1 MVDYYGGMGFGKSDM
16 NIAVGAAA
24 GGLVGAVQ
32 TVLLRQFAD
41 IPMAT
46 AFLKNTS
53 GSPPL
58 LMKQL
63 KGFGSVSALAGMI
76 GGAVG
81 LIIGL
86 AGMLKGKIIR
96 SRGGAAALTAYG
108 LTALTSGLLSGAFP
122 ATAWSAGIAAD
133 PNNPVAAPSI
143 VRIQPGTNNSGQIV
157 RAPATGVTLGA

>member
-1 MVDYYGGMGFGKSDM
+1 MVDYYGGMGFGRSDM
-16 NIAVGAAA
+16 SIAVGASV

-46 AFLKNTS
+46 AFLKNTA

-63 KGFGSVSALAGMI
+63 KGFGSPSALVGII

-81 LIIGL
+81 LVIGL

-96 SRGGAAALTAYG
+96 NRGGAAALTSYG
-108 LTALTSGLLSGAFP
+108 VSALTTGLLSGAFP
-122 ATAWSAGIAAD
+122 ATAWTAGIAAD
-133 PNNPVAAPSI
+133 PNNPVAVPSI
-143 VRIQPGTNNSGQIV
+143 IRTQNNVQMV
-157 RAPATGVTLGA
+157 RAPASGVTLGA